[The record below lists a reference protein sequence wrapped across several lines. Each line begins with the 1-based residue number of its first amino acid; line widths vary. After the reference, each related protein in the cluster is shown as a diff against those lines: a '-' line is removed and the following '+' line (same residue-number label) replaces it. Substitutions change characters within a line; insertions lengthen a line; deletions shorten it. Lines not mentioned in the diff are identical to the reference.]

1 MARFKG
7 CIWKFIVA
15 RVIYG
20 NSFIV
25 FFFFTRGYNLAKL
38 TIFPRDTVQ
47 VSRSYIVRSRNLVG
61 DKGASTSNATSNHRW
76 PMIFTRLARKFPI
89 VWAGVFRISMAG

>member
-1 MARFKG
+1 M
-7 CIWKFIVA
+7 
-15 RVIYG
+15 
-20 NSFIV
+20 

-61 DKGASTSNATSNHRW
+61 DKGTSTSNATSWLEPSVTND
-76 PMIFTRLARKFPI
+76 IYQ
-89 VWAGVFRISMAG
+89 AGTKVPHCMGGRIPDFDGRVKVEIK